1 MIYPRPRAG
10 DSPANPDR
18 ATGPSM
24 MSGLWYRAPLSV
36 AAVGVEHV
44 SIVREHFSDALGAA
58 DWPDGACLFQS
69 GNDALFFSPAAVSAV
84 PHLIVACEAK
94 PSPPPDR
101 AGATL
106 LAGRQSDWQ
115 LLPYERH

>member
-1 MIYPRPRAG
+1 MR
-10 DSPANPDR
+10 SH
-18 ATGPSM
+18 
-24 MSGLWYRAPLSV
+24 LWYRASLSG
-36 AAVGVEHV
+36 APVGPPDVP
-44 SIVREHFSDALGAA
+44 IIRDHFSDAIGAA

-69 GNDALFFSPAAVSAV
+69 GNDALFFSPAAISAV
-84 PHLIVACEAK
+84 PYLIVACGAM

-101 AGATL
+101 ASATL